1 MSPLKAEIPRIA
13 KDIISFLFWHISRK
27 TAIKFLLFCLY
38 ITSVFSHPL
47 KKYCQDILFIISW
60 CFCIF
65 AKKNRQ
71 RIENYLRFIA
81 KNLKTRLNFLLGF
94 SPATKL
100 FKIFSHFRATLKPN
114 WIQFALYGDLMNCAI
129 PDMRRNQDVV
139 LHIFGAGT
147 LSVYVYIFLF
157 TRIKTSEKII
167 LLVNPFQTKNIL

>member
-1 MSPLKAEIPRIA
+1 MQRYHRLRKISSVFCF
-13 KDIISFLFWHISRK
+13 DIFLERLQLNSCF
-27 TAIKFLLFCLY
+27 FCLY

-47 KKYCQDILFIISW
+47 KKYCQDIMFIISW

-81 KNLKTRLNFLLGF
+81 KTLKTRLNFLLGF

-100 FKIFSHFRATLKPN
+100 FKIFSHFRATRKPN
-114 WIQFALYGDLMNCAI
+114 WIQFALYDDLMNCAI

>member
-1 MSPLKAEIPRIA
+1 M
-13 KDIISFLFWHISRK
+13 
-27 TAIKFLLFCLY
+27 
-38 ITSVFSHPL
+38 
-47 KKYCQDILFIISW
+47 FIISW

-81 KNLKTRLNFLLGF
+81 KTLKTRLNFLLGF

-100 FKIFSHFRATLKPN
+100 FNIFSHFRATRKPN

-147 LSVYVYIFLF
+147 LSICVYIFLF

-167 LLVNPFQTKNIL
+167 LLVNPFQTKIFYKYNDIDDVCLGFIYVSKEIEKVWFLLAR